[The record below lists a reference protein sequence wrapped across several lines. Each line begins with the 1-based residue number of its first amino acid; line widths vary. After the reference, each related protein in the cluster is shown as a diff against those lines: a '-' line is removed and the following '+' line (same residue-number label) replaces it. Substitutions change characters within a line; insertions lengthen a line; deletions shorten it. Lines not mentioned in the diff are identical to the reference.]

1 MAKGPGEREGVAGR
15 PLRIREL
22 KAWSHGRCLSKGGL
36 ATVLRGAGWSGVS
49 WEHQRAAR
57 AAGCCQS
64 GRAARAGLGR
74 ERARVLRIGRRRGG
88 AGHVSS
94 GHPLGHVTAE
104 GRVAAGPGA
113 RAAQTHRQRAGLTGG
128 GAARRAPGGV
138 GGGRGRREELAGRS
152 PRRRREPTPGG
163 PPGAGMWSGQP
174 HPDEGHPPP
183 LEAVP
188 VPWKSV
194 GPCKSHRE
202 SLGGLPETPAGEEAQ
217 GEEGPAATQLDVS
230 RLRSSSMEI
239 REKGSEFLKEELH
252 KAQKEL
258 KLKDEECE
266 RLSKVREQLEQEL
279 EELTASLFEE
289 AHKMVREANMK
300 QAASEKQL
308 KEARGKVD
316 TTLFAEFQAWR
327 ESPTLDKTSPFLER
341 VYREDVGPCLDFTMQ
356 ELSALVRAAV
366 EDNTLTIEPVASQT
380 LPAVKVAA
388 VDCGHTNGFRAP
400 IDTGCRGWSFGIPGL
415 RLTKPSCPTG
425 VSTCAL
431 SGLACA
437 CRHRIRLGDSES
449 HYYISPSSRARITA
463 VCNFFTYIRYIQQ
476 GLVRQDGERPLVAD
490 WDGAR
495 SGGAGW
501 GGSAVAGANPSTLLP
516 RGEDSGRGEGCELAK
531 GSSERLLLRP
541 VERGRAE
548 GASWELLHQENQQE
562 APAYLDPAALSWA
575 KTFPN
580 PRGLNE
586 QHPCYWPGFRDPT
599 RWGLPCESAPR
610 CVASKWWLNKGSPT
624 SLCRPSP
631 TLA

>member
-1 MAKGPGEREGVAGR
+1 
-15 PLRIREL
+15 
-22 KAWSHGRCLSKGGL
+22 
-36 ATVLRGAGWSGVS
+36 
-49 WEHQRAAR
+49 
-57 AAGCCQS
+57 
-64 GRAARAGLGR
+64 
-74 ERARVLRIGRRRGG
+74 
-88 AGHVSS
+88 
-94 GHPLGHVTAE
+94 
-104 GRVAAGPGA
+104 
-113 RAAQTHRQRAGLTGG
+113 
-128 GAARRAPGGV
+128 
-138 GGGRGRREELAGRS
+138 
-152 PRRRREPTPGG
+152 
-163 PPGAGMWSGQP
+163 MWSGSHDALVPGLWVQIPCCRFLAVCVQPARCPSLDLGYLVVHPNWGEPLAVAASQP

-217 GEEGPAATQLDVS
+217 GEEGPATTQLDVS

-289 AHKMVREANMK
+289 AHRMVREANTK

-308 KEARGKVD
+308 KEARGKIDMLQAEVTALKTLVITSTPASPNRELHPQLLSPTKAGPRKGHLRHKSTSSALCPAVCPVAGHILTPDKEGKEPGLPPLLSLLLCVVPSKAAHLTYEPAWQLPPGELPVGLTSATSLSFSRQVD

-388 VDCGHTNGFRAP
+388 VECGRTNGFRAP
-400 IDTGCRGWSFGIPGL
+400 IDT
-415 RLTKPSCPTG
+415 
-425 VSTCAL
+425 TCAL

-476 GLVRQDGERPLVAD
+476 GLVRQDAEPMFWEITRL
-490 WDGAR
+490 R
-495 SGGAGW
+495 KEMS
-501 GGSAVAGANPSTLLP
+501 
-516 RGEDSGRGEGCELAK
+516 LAK
-531 GSSERLLLRP
+531 LGFFP
-541 VERGRAE
+541 
-548 GASWELLHQENQQE
+548 HE
-562 APAYLDPAALSWA
+562 A
-575 KTFPN
+575 
-580 PRGLNE
+580 
-586 QHPCYWPGFRDPT
+586 
-599 RWGLPCESAPR
+599 
-610 CVASKWWLNKGSPT
+610 
-624 SLCRPSP
+624 
-631 TLA
+631 

>member
-1 MAKGPGEREGVAGR
+1 MDPAEKPAECPARGKCPVF
-15 PLRIREL
+15 
-22 KAWSHGRCLSKGGL
+22 L
-36 ATVLRGAGWSGVS
+36 A
-49 WEHQRAAR
+49 
-57 AAGCCQS
+57 
-64 GRAARAGLGR
+64 
-74 ERARVLRIGRRRGG
+74 
-88 AGHVSS
+88 VSS
-94 GHPLGHVTAE
+94 GTVRYAPSGLGPALE
-104 GRVAAGPGA
+104 GNLGKQPWD
-113 RAAQTHRQRAGLTGG
+113 TD
-128 GAARRAPGGV
+128 
-138 GGGRGRREELAGRS
+138 S
-152 PRRRREPTPGG
+152 
-163 PPGAGMWSGQP
+163 QP

-252 KAQKEL
+252 KAQKE
-258 KLKDEECE
+258 
-266 RLSKVREQLEQEL
+266 
-279 EELTASLFEE
+279 

-308 KEARGKVD
+308 KEARGKIDMLQAEVTALKTLVITSTPASPNRELHPQLLSPTKAGPRKGHLRHKSTSSALCPAVCPVAGHILTPDKEGKEPGLPPLLSLLLCVVPSKAAHLTYEPAWQLPPGELPVGLTSATSLSFSRQVD

-476 GLVRQDGERPLVAD
+476 GLVRQDAEPMFWEITRL
-490 WDGAR
+490 R
-495 SGGAGW
+495 KEMS
-501 GGSAVAGANPSTLLP
+501 
-516 RGEDSGRGEGCELAK
+516 LAK
-531 GSSERLLLRP
+531 LGFFP
-541 VERGRAE
+541 
-548 GASWELLHQENQQE
+548 HE
-562 APAYLDPAALSWA
+562 A
-575 KTFPN
+575 
-580 PRGLNE
+580 
-586 QHPCYWPGFRDPT
+586 
-599 RWGLPCESAPR
+599 
-610 CVASKWWLNKGSPT
+610 
-624 SLCRPSP
+624 
-631 TLA
+631 